1 MFLEAVQSFDWQ
13 SILWSAL
20 GIVVTGLVSWAV
32 GLLITWMNSKIKDQ
46 TLAKH
51 LTAVTKIVTDAV
63 TNVFQSFVDTMKKNG
78 TFTPEAQAEAKEKA
92 LEIIFQQLT
101 PELTDYIKTNFGDIR
116 EWLSNKIESVIYS
129 LKATNKVAVK
139 EVE

>member
-1 MFLEAVQSFDWQ
+1 MFLEAIQSFDWQ
-13 SILWSAL
+13 SILWSAV
-20 GIVVTGLVSWAV
+20 GVVVTGLVSWGV
-32 GLLITWMNSKIKDQ
+32 SLLITWMNSKIKDQ
-46 TLAKH
+46 TLARH
-51 LTAVTKIVTDAV
+51 LTSVTRIVTDAV

-78 TFTPEAQAEAKEKA
+78 SFTPEAQAEAKEKA

-101 PELTDYIKTNFGDIR
+101 PELTDYIKTNFGDIK